1 MRNIY
6 INSILITLAIIQIS
20 TFTTHYHGYTKNSR
34 RRTISLSSAVLES
47 STSKNN
53 RSFHQRMRNLVSP
66 VKKPTSNKR
75 RLKNM
80 YVAHT
85 LEDYKLLVGDEK
97 DQIVIVRFFAT
108 WCKACQAI
116 GPSFYRLAKQYQH
129 IKFVQVPV
137 KDSNADLH
145 QGLNVPSLPFAH
157 IYIPK
162 EGHLELVEEMKISKK
177 YFRDFED
184 VVQSYVESSCV
195 LEDCSQ

>member
-108 WCKACQAI
+108 WCKVCLFIKSTCLMII
-116 GPSFYRLAKQYQH
+116 GMS
-129 IKFVQVPV
+129 
-137 KDSNADLH
+137 SNRPIIL
-145 QGLNVPSLPFAH
+145 SSSKT
-157 IYIPK
+157 ISTY
-162 EGHLELVEEMKISKK
+162 KICT
-177 YFRDFED
+177 
-184 VVQSYVESSCV
+184 SSCKG
-195 LEDCSQ
+195 LKCGFASRAECTFFTICAYLYSEGRTFGISRGDEN